1 MPRGKPFLPGNASF
15 PKSRA
20 DNESHVYA
28 SIDDP
33 TMYGH
38 LDKNQPAEVDNG
50 AWSNGQQVDAYRL
63 FTGPTD
69 SVPAATDSSAEYSLD
84 RREDSF
90 QPFLSPPNTFNLQRP
105 HSTLISQ
112 GSLGFED
119 RRMMD
124 NVLNTFKSV
133 GDINP
138 IRLSADE
145 SRLQPQMDSD
155 SDFYPE
161 PEYEET
167 MWGWGYDYVPTHQK
181 LFNFIGRA
189 EKPLAASLC
198 MCAYKDNVFM
208 YSFELM
214 EKGHALSRRPSGHVA
229 CIFY

>member
-1 MPRGKPFLPGNASF
+1 MPRGKLVLPGNASF
-15 PKSRA
+15 PKTRA

-38 LDKNQPAEVDNG
+38 LVDKNQPAEVDSG
-50 AWSNGQQVDAYRL
+50 AWSNGHQVDAYCP
-63 FTGPTD
+63 FQGPMD

-84 RREDSF
+84 RREGDAF
-90 QPFLSPPNTFNLQRP
+90 QPFLNPPNTFNLPKPRSP
-105 HSTLISQ
+105 LILQ

-124 NVLNTFKSV
+124 NALNTFKSV

-155 SDFYPE
+155 LDSYPE
-161 PEYEET
+161 PEYEES
-167 MWGWGYDYVPTHQK
+167 V
-181 LFNFIGRA
+181 
-189 EKPLAASLC
+189 
-198 MCAYKDNVFM
+198 
-208 YSFELM
+208 
-214 EKGHALSRRPSGHVA
+214 
-229 CIFY
+229 